1 VHVEK
6 LLDKVGA
13 KFEVIKSGEFKDSGS
28 FSRPMQPR
36 ERALFQ
42 TAINDVY
49 DQFVDA
55 VAQGRHDALAG
66 VLARKSGR
74 KAESYSEAEL
84 KAYVKGLADGRIY
97 TGRQALD
104 LGLVDTL
111 GGMDDAI
118 DRAAELAGM
127 KDPEVITYRE
137 PKSLT
142 EWMTGMSKADLKAWA
157 RQAILGDGPN
167 MSFLLR

>member
-1 VHVEK
+1 
-6 LLDKVGA
+6 
-13 KFEVIKSGEFKDSGS
+13 
-28 FSRPMQPR
+28 
-36 ERALFQ
+36 
-42 TAINDVY
+42 
-49 DQFVDA
+49 VDA